1 MDPEIKREFQVLGD
15 KFDTAIANQREILE
29 EKIKPVNEHIKDGP
43 HFRDKIVKLGE
54 SLKIN
59 WVLTLLMVSG
69 AIGGFFWLLRSK

>member
-1 MDPEIKREFQVLGD
+1 MDPEIKREFEVL
-15 KFDTAIANQREILE
+15 KEILTLE
-29 EKIKPVNEHIKDGP
+29 LRPIKEHVKDGP

-69 AIGGFFWLLRSK
+69 AVGGFFWLLRSK